1 MRASHQF
8 AQILTVRSTIS
19 RQGPQTGGDAS
30 PADSEQPFAPVMIS
44 TALSITHL
52 KIRLTLGF
60 KVTSVRH
67 Q

>member
-1 MRASHQF
+1 MMRTLQ
-8 AQILTVRSTIS
+8 
-19 RQGPQTGGDAS
+19 GDAS